1 MGFLKTFKNLCII
14 LTVLLITRIL
24 AIIIAIY
31 LIKPVYFLQ
40 SQLFPQIILPNRA
53 NYVELVNAIDLIW
66 GLLFSAYLALKLII
80 RKLHLLKL
88 DTHTQLTLPITKQL
102 DPYIQHTQIEFAE
115 IIGILIILGF
125 ILLDTFTLKIS
136 LFALISPVLI
146 LIAYTI
152 SLTSLVDTY
161 RKFIGIYNKYGKN

>member
-14 LTVLLITRIL
+14 LTVLFVTRIL
-24 AIIIAIY
+24 AILAAIY

-40 SQLFPQIILPNRA
+40 SQLFPRIILPNRA
-53 NYVELVNAIDLIW
+53 NYVELVSAIDLIW
-66 GLLFSAYLALKLII
+66 GLLFSAYLALKLMF

-88 DTHTQLTLPITKQL
+88 DTHAQLTLPITKQL
-102 DPYIQHTQIEFAE
+102 DPYIRHTQTELAE

-125 ILLDTFTLKIS
+125 ILLDAFTVKINA
-136 LFALISPVLI
+136 FALISPVLI

-152 SLTSLVDTY
+152 SLASLVDTY
-161 RKFIGIYNKYGKN
+161 RKFIGIYNRYGKD